1 MKVRLK
7 IDITNAVLDAAMV
20 IHKPGLER
28 LDLAEQLFE
37 RLRPL
42 SGDGD
47 EIWVDV
53 DTDNGELRV
62 VTQRT
67 DETGLVH
74 FNRVQVWPT

>member
-1 MKVRLK
+1 MKVRLR
-7 IDITNAVLDAAMV
+7 IDITDAVLNAAVV
-20 IHKPGLER
+20 IHKPGIDR
-28 LDLAEQLFE
+28 LDLADKLFD

-42 SGDGD
+42 AGEGD
-47 EIWVDV
+47 EVWLDV

-74 FNRVQVWPT
+74 FNRVRVWPT